1 MKINHTAVAGT
12 MESSDIQITL
22 IPSAEEEI
30 KIDLQSPVLKLFGR
44 QIKSVILTVLE
55 HYHITGVQVQAID
68 KGALDCVI
76 KARTE
81 AAVHR
86 ALDIENSDM
95 PWEVE

>member
-1 MKINHTAVAGT
+1 MKINTTAIAGT

-22 IPSAEEEI
+22 MPNSKETIQIE
-30 KIDLQSPVLKLFGR
+30 LQSPVIKQFGR
-44 QIKSVILTVLE
+44 QIKEVIMQVLE
-55 HYHITGVQVQAID
+55 HYHITSACVKAID

-86 ALDIENSDM
+86 ALKIENTDM